1 MIVTEHNRVIILENT
16 TSDQLQV
23 LKKLMDREAQKIP
36 EDSFDPKTPYT
47 YEEDCLHHGLINFCA
62 DLEVDGYEMS

>member
-1 MIVTEHNRVIILENT
+1 MTVTRDRVVIVLENT
-16 TSDQLQV
+16 TSDQLEV

-36 EDSFDPKTPYT
+36 KDAWEPETQYT
-47 YEEDCLHHGLINFCA
+47 YEQECLHHGLINFCS